1 MFGALKKEQAE
12 KILKRF
18 SENLRFSENITP
30 LCNNGLAYLGGD
42 FVILPGGSPNMS
54 YIKSVDI
61 MLTLVPDTIP
71 QFQKGTSPFTLTF
84 FKLRNDDKLWRYDIC
99 SVKSGDEVMVNAL
112 LENINAK
119 YRMIVFLLEN
129 ISQQKDIAVGC
140 EHCFV
145 TCTGGEYRFYK

>member
-1 MFGALKKEQAE
+1 MLLSRAQKTILELLKMFGALKKEQAE

-61 MLTLVPDTIP
+61 MLTLVPDHP
-71 QFQKGTSPFTLTF
+71 AVSEGHKPVYAYFFQ
-84 FKLRNDDKLWRYDIC
+84 
-99 SVKSGDEVMVNAL
+99 A
-112 LENINAK
+112 AK
-119 YRMIVFLLEN
+119 R
-129 ISQQKDIAVGC
+129 
-140 EHCFV
+140 
-145 TCTGGEYRFYK
+145 